1 MIFGMYYLSALHVL
15 CWSPLITTT
24 NKRGNHQ
31 IFCPTSNLF
40 YPSYIV
46 ILEPNWFPKG
56 TSPGCA
62 SLPGSL
68 WSGSWVSDLALHSP
82 NIKKNTAIETWA
94 TLLHVG
100 WSFQVACLLWLCL
113 ASNKSK
119 LTILYLPQ
127 ASANFKIKCLVVIYC
142 QSKLPDWQP
151 HLPTKQTN

>member
-1 MIFGMYYLSALHVL
+1 MYYLSALHAP

-40 YPSYIV
+40 YPSYII

-56 TSPGCA
+56 VSPGCA
-62 SLPGSL
+62 SLPGSFWL
-68 WSGSWVSDLALHSP
+68 GSWVSALALHSP
-82 NIKKNTAIETWA
+82 NIKNYSHRDLSHT
-94 TLLHVG
+94 
-100 WSFQVACLLWLCL
+100 SACGLKFPGGLCVLWLCL

-119 LTILYLPQ
+119 LPIPYLPQ

-142 QSKLPDWQP
+142 QCKLPAWQP